1 MAHHKVFAGTFVLYI
16 AILAFI
22 AYIAFR
28 PISES
33 YLDADALDA
42 TTKSDVDAYS
52 CNAEGGCF
60 KNTSPTHFEVTLKEP
75 TKRIKVHAAVDMVA
89 PLTVNGSLVA
99 TAADVEKVRYPGPKG
114 ETGQQ
119 GSPGKDFDP
128 SIMQEAV
135 KTKKLQ
141 LGDKFMFSAV
151 GDAHANDDW
160 LRMFDKDGKGYNGG
174 FAAGRLWT
182 PSFYSNSE
190 GTNLKGGESAHNPN
204 KWGTHFPGTDN
215 RNYIRGDTEM
225 RGDTNHIGAF
235 AVGGQFTTNTISGD
249 SARQS
254 GRLHVSGNEHL
265 YLLNKDGVIV
275 GKEWGGNGNL
285 SVQGNLSM
293 AQNANVQGKLFF
305 GDPTLSTNAHGT
317 NNSDPYYIEKK
328 VFSGNNSQ
336 LRLTINDDHDESFQ
350 IWGQSCSAGNCHG
363 EGQPRFKFYADG
375 RMCIKDTCI
384 NEDDLKKLKG
394 AIGGDGPAP
403 SLVASSV
410 KFPVANNTWTIQ
422 PESDIAFVIRDGTS
436 GGDKRYALFK
446 NKYQDL

>member
-33 YLDADALDA
+33 YLDADALSEKDA
-42 TTKSDVDAYS
+42 TTKSDGDAYS

-128 SIMQEAV
+128 SETYASVQAKQMRVNRSSEEKWPSGWGQG
-135 KTKKLQ
+135 L
-141 LGDKFMFSAV
+141 
-151 GDAHANDDW
+151 HAWDVYANGTIGAG
-160 LRMFDKDGKGYNGG
+160 KDGGLAAYLNSGG
-174 FAAGRLWT
+174 HVVANSSLRT
-182 PSFYSNSE
+182 PGFYSSGAGNDF
-190 GTNLKGGESAHNPN
+190 KGGASVHNPN
-204 KWGTHFPGTDN
+204 NWGTHFPWHGDQK
-215 RNYIRGDTEM
+215 NYVRGDTEM
-225 RGDTNHIGAF
+225 RGNVNSIGDLT
-235 AVGGQFTTNTISGD
+235 VG
-249 SARQS
+249 
-254 GRLHVSGNEHL
+254 
-265 YLLNKDGVIV
+265 
-275 GKEWGGNGNL
+275 
-285 SVQGNLSM
+285 GNLSM
-293 AQNANVQGKLFF
+293 AQNANVQGKLYF
-305 GDPTLSTNAHGT
+305 GDPALSTNAHGT